1 MSYKI
6 IGDSCTDLT
15 KEMREDGHIQIVPLT
30 LTVGTEDIVDDESFD
45 QAGFLKKMKEC
56 SECPKSACPSP
67 EAYMDAER
75 ESITSIFLF
84 GCFSRY
90 SIFASSAAL

>member
-15 KEMREDGHIQIVPLT
+15 KEMREDGRIQIVPLT

-67 EAYMDAER
+67 EAYMEA
-75 ESITSIFLF
+75 
-84 GCFSRY
+84 
-90 SIFASSAAL
+90 